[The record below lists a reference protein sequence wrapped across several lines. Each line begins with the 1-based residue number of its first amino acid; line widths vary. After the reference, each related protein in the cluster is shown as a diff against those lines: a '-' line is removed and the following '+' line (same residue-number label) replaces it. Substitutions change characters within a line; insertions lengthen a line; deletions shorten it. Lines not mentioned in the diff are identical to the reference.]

1 MLFDAFT
8 HSLTCECMNYYTA
21 CLECVFKWIF
31 KSISWIRPDRVYWW
45 VSIKDEY
52 NHAFKVLHCKVAG
65 IYRPFTDHCKN
76 CKCWE
81 PRNPVPS
88 PFSAKIRKVN
98 QNLESRREFGMWS
111 GKLGKLGVRPKG
123 RLSVPLSMNFWTT
136 FRILVYFPNSG
147 LLSEFWPKMDQE
159 PGS

>member
-1 MLFDAFT
+1 MSSQMSFDAFT
-8 HSLTCECMNYYTA
+8 RSWTCECMNYYTP

-45 VSIKDEY
+45 VPIKDEY

-98 QNLESRREFGMWS
+98 QNLESGREFGMWS
-111 GKLGKLGVRPKG
+111 GKLGKLGWDLRDACLYHYRWIFGKVPKG
-123 RLSVPLSMNFWTT
+123 EGGGS
-136 FRILVYFPNSG
+136 FPIQKI
-147 LLSEFWPKMDQE
+147 F
-159 PGS
+159 